1 MATMRPQ
8 IITTRNVIASFTAPT
23 GARTGAMIGTAQ
35 WGAVD
40 TVTAITT
47 MSGFV
52 STFGNDISGSS
63 LTLIK
68 GADLFFR
75 NGGSLKVVRIADSS
89 KAESDLMLVNAATDM
104 INIVGKY
111 AGTYGNNI
119 SVTVAAI
126 GSNMSLTITDGVIS
140 EYYSNNG
147 VGYTTNALI
156 ATAINAGSALVT
168 AEVETG
174 QEANLIAI
182 STSAQLTGGND
193 GTASLADAD
202 YTDALDNLFLTE
214 SYNFLMIPG
223 KTDNSFQATVAG
235 KLDARA
241 SSEKQYSRYIS
252 GVIVDESIAT
262 INARTASSKRFTRL
276 APSVTYTHRTT
287 NASVNLDGSYT
298 ACAYAGL
305 LCALDLN
312 TSGTH
317 ETISVNGV
325 LVNSTTGKEF
335 YNKLEQEQLL
345 NGGTAPVSKIGNA
358 IQLIRGIT
366 TYSDQTSVWVEEVIV
381 DIIDEV
387 VTQCE
392 TYLNSVI
399 GKPNTAVRRSVY
411 GAALDGILTSLRNQ
425 GVIEAFNQSQV
436 VEGSSADT
444 IIANIAVKPTY
455 NTNFVNLTLDIN

>member
-1 MATMRPQ
+1 
-8 IITTRNVIASFTAPT
+8 
-23 GARTGAMIGTAQ
+23 
-35 WGAVD
+35 
-40 TVTAITT
+40 
-47 MSGFV
+47 
-52 STFGNDISGSS
+52 
-63 LTLIK
+63 
-68 GADLFFR
+68 
-75 NGGSLKVVRIADSS
+75 
-89 KAESDLMLVNAATDM
+89 
-104 INIVGKY
+104 
-111 AGTYGNNI
+111 
-119 SVTVAAI
+119 
-126 GSNMSLTITDGVIS
+126 
-140 EYYSNNG
+140 
-147 VGYTTNALI
+147 
-156 ATAINAGSALVT
+156 
-168 AEVETG
+168 
-174 QEANLIAI
+174 
-182 STSAQLTGGND
+182 
-193 GTASLADAD
+193 
-202 YTDALDNLFLTE
+202 
-214 SYNFLMIPG
+214 MIPG